1 MTQNQRVNAL
11 LDTIPVG
18 SKILDLGCVQ
28 HSVKNASND
37 DWVHGKLYDIG
48 DKVIGLDYQKEAVE
62 QLRDRGYNVISGDAE
77 NLDLDERFDVIIA
90 GELIEHL
97 SNVGRFLDG
106 VREHLRPDGELIL
119 TTPNPWAFHR
129 FKQALFGSVYCNEE
143 HTCWFDERTLRQVTD
158 RHGFEITQ
166 LDYVKAS
173 DPGITSLLYTF
184 GFDVLG
190 GTSILIRATPRT

>member
-1 MTQNQRVNAL
+1 M
-11 LDTIPVG
+11 
-18 SKILDLGCVQ
+18 
-28 HSVKNASND
+28 
-37 DWVHGKLYDIG
+37 
-48 DKVIGLDYQKEAVE
+48 IGLDYQKEAVE

-97 SNVGRFLDG
+97 SNVGQFLDG

-129 FKQALFGSVYCNEE
+129 FKQALFGNVYCNEE

-173 DPGITSLLYTF
+173 DPGITRLLYTL
-184 GFDVLG
+184 GFDVLD